1 VLVYKTK
8 SHSKQQ
14 TGVNCL
20 TNFEMPDLIFS
31 LTSQC
36 HKTIILHIV
45 FKKEKKLS
53 GLLSSNNQSMQV
65 LLD

>member
-45 FKKEKKLS
+45 FKKEKSYLACYRLTTS
-53 GLLSSNNQSMQV
+53 QCRFS
-65 LLD
+65 